1 MSDLYEFSLTVA
13 TTLLLFFAVF
23 FLAARVPDR
32 KRYSAYVRSSRLMG
46 AALMLLSANYL
57 IHLFVELRF
66 LYRAAAVLMNMAT
79 YFIVYRLFTYA
90 FLELLDRNRTTRSVT
105 RRRAV
110 CHFGSWGIYLLS
122 CAALC
127 FVHGT
132 AQKIGISV
140 LAIILFAYGIFL
152 AVDLF
157 RTYNR
162 VVRQCDE
169 THSDDIASYIR
180 WMSIL
185 TWWAVIYGVGCS
197 LFTFLPDRWIF
208 LWVLSSVPFYIY
220 IFVSYTNYLLYFD
233 TAESILE
240 SSDESVL
247 PDDAGSPESEVTEED
262 SPSYFFDI
270 KKNMDRWIDSQGYTK
285 QGLTIE
291 DLSDALGT
299 NRTYLSSYIRSTYG
313 LSFREWVTTL
323 RIEYAKNLMTDHPEY
338 TIAAISESAGF
349 ISLSYFTRIFKEK
362 EGTTPGK
369 WLKDM
374 RR

>member
-23 FLAARVPDR
+23 FLVARVPDR
-32 KRYSAYVRSSRLMG
+32 ARNSVYVRSSRTMG
-46 AALMLLSANYL
+46 LALLLLSVNYL
-57 IHLFVELRF
+57 VHLFVGIRF
-66 LYRAAAVLMNMAT
+66 HYRAAAVLMNMAT

-90 FLELLDRNRTTRSVT
+90 FLELLDRNGIT
-105 RRRAV
+105 RRRTA
-110 CHFGSWGIYLLS
+110 CHLGLWTIYLLC
-122 CAALC
+122 CASLL
-127 FVHGT
+127 FVSG
-132 AQKIGISV
+132 AARKIGIAV
-140 LAIILFAYGIFL
+140 LAAVLFAYGIFL
-152 AVDLF
+152 ATGLF
-157 RTYNR
+157 RTYRR

-185 TWWAVIYGVGCS
+185 TWWAVVYGVGCS
-197 LFTFLPDRWIF
+197 LFTFLPDRWVF
-208 LWVLSSVPFYIY
+208 LWVLSSVPLYIY
-220 IFVSYTNYLLYFD
+220 IFISYTNYLLDFD

-240 SSDESVL
+240 SSDESVA
-247 PDDAGSPESEVTEED
+247 PDESVSDEPSETMEDA
-262 SPSYFFDI
+262 PSYFPDI
-270 KKNMDRWIDSQGYTK
+270 KKKVDRWIDSQGYTK

-299 NRTYLSSYIRSTYG
+299 NRTYLSSYIRSTYR
-313 LSFREWVTTL
+313 LSFREWVTSL
-323 RIEYAKNLMTDHPEY
+323 RMEYAKNLMTDHPEY

-349 ISLSYFTRIFKEK
+349 VSLSYFTRIFKEK

-369 WLKDM
+369 WVKEM

>member
-1 MSDLYEFSLTVA
+1 MPDLYEFSLTVA

-23 FLAARVPDR
+23 FLVARVPDR
-32 KRYSAYVRSSRLMG
+32 ARNSAYVRSSRTMG
-46 AALMLLSANYL
+46 LALLLLSVNYL
-57 IHLFVELRF
+57 VHLFVGIRF
-66 LYRAAAVLMNMAT
+66 QYRAAAVLMNMAT

-90 FLELLDRNRTTRSVT
+90 FLELLDRKRIT
-105 RRRAV
+105 RRRTV
-110 CHFGSWGIYLLS
+110 CHLGLWAIYLLC
-122 CAALC
+122 CAALLY
-127 FVHGT
+127 VRGA
-132 AQKIGISV
+132 AQKIGIAV
-140 LAIILFAYGIFL
+140 IAAALFSYGIFL
-152 AVDLF
+152 ATGLF
-157 RTYNR
+157 RTYRR

-185 TWWAVIYGVGCS
+185 TWWAVVYGVGCS

-240 SSDESVL
+240 SSDDSVAL
-247 PDDAGSPESEVTEED
+247 DEAAVPEPAVPVEV
-262 SPSYFFDI
+262 SPSYFADI
-270 KKNMDRWIDSQGYTK
+270 KRNMDRWIDSQGYTK

-299 NRTYLSSYIRSTYG
+299 NRTYLSSYIRSTYD
-313 LSFREWVTTL
+313 LSFREWVTSL
-323 RIEYAKNLMTDHPEY
+323 RMEYAKSLMTEHPEY

-349 ISLSYFTRIFKEK
+349 VSLSYFTRIFKEK

-369 WLKDM
+369 WLKEM

>member
-1 MSDLYEFSLTVA
+1 MSGLYEFSLTVA
-13 TTLLLFFAVF
+13 TTLLVFFAVF
-23 FLAARVPDR
+23 FLVARVPEGE
-32 KRYSAYVRSSRLMG
+32 RYSSYVRSSRVTGL
-46 AALMLLSANYL
+46 ALMLLSLNYL
-57 IHLFVELRF
+57 VHLFVGVRF
-66 LYRAAAVLMNMAT
+66 LYRESAVLMNMAT

-90 FLELLDRNRTTRSVT
+90 FLELLEHNSVT
-105 RRRAV
+105 RLITHRRKV
-110 CHFGSWGIYLLS
+110 CHIGSWGIYLI
-122 CAALC
+122 LC
-127 FVHGT
+127 IFLLFVHGT
-132 AQKIGISV
+132 AQKVGIGV
-140 LAIILFAYGIFL
+140 LALVLFAYGIFL
-152 AVDLF
+152 AVELF
-157 RTYNR
+157 RTYHR

-240 SSDESVL
+240 SSDEAVK
-247 PDDAGSPESEVTEED
+247 TEETKSEEQVVQEEE
-262 SPSYFFDI
+262 SPSYFAEI
-270 KKNMDRWIDSQGYTK
+270 KRSMEQWIDGQGYTK

-313 LSFREWVTTL
+313 LSFREWVTAL
-323 RIEYAKNLMTDHPEY
+323 RIDYAKNLMSDHPEY
-338 TIAAISESAGF
+338 TIAAISEFAGF

-362 EGTTPGK
+362 EGITPGK
-369 WLKDM
+369 WMKEL